1 MCGCVAEDLPR
12 RILLTRRHTR
22 TRTHVSST
30 ATITARVLCF
40 LLWTQLIKCLSLFP
54 CFLLLSLFGRFGYE
68 QGVAYK
74 QEIVVAINSAAVNG
88 ALSDLVS
95 YHATADGK

>member
-1 MCGCVAEDLPR
+1 MCGCVAEDVPR
-12 RILLTRRHTR
+12 RIILTRRHTR

-40 LLWTQLIKCLSLFP
+40 LLWTQQLSVSPYFRS
-54 CFLLLSLFGRFGYE
+54 FSFYSSGRFGYE